1 MIARVLAFLALL
13 AAAAAVPAGPAVAED
28 GALIVYLG
36 LEGDPHYEPQ
46 PVYTGL
52 SLRDRPRPLDGVR
65 LGFRDTRVL
74 GRALGVTFELSEV
87 LLARGEEPSAVIR
100 DARTRGA
107 LAVLLD
113 LPPAE
118 MAAAVASEG
127 AEGVLI
133 NIRDGAGR
141 WRAEACAPALLHTV
155 PSDAM
160 LSDALAQYLRARG
173 WDEVLLL
180 HGSEARDAELAEAA
194 RRSLAKF
201 GLELADDRAFEL
213 TNDPRRRD
221 QSNVALLTGGVRHD
235 VVWLVDTFGEFGRY
249 VPYATYDA
257 RPVVGSEGLVPRA
270 WHWTFERYGA
280 PQLNQRFRRVAGRD
294 MTSEDWA
301 AWAAVRAVVDA
312 VSAAGSAAPEA
323 VRAALVAQDLSIDLY
338 KGVRGNFRDWD
349 GQLRQ
354 PVLLTTHNAVVAVA
368 PVEGFEHQFDTLD
381 TLGTDRPESG
391 CRR

>member
-1 MIARVLAFLALL
+1 MLALL
-13 AAAAAVPAGPAVAED
+13 AGVAALPPGPAAAVD
-28 GALIVYLG
+28 SALIVYLG
-36 LEGDPHYEPQ
+36 IEGDPYYEPQ

-74 GRALGVTFELSEV
+74 GRALGVTFELVEV
-87 LLARGEEPSAVIR
+87 LLPPGEVPPSAIR
-100 DARTRGA
+100 DARARGA

-118 MAAAVASEG
+118 MAAAVASAVSG
-127 AEGVLI
+127 GVLI

-141 WRAEACAPALLHTV
+141 WRAEDCAPDLLHTV

-160 LSDALAQYLRARG
+160 LTDALAQYLRARG

-180 HGSEARDAELAEAA
+180 HGSEARDEEVAEAA

-201 GLELADDRAFEL
+201 GLDLADDRAFEL
-213 TNDPRRRD
+213 TNDPRRR
-221 QSNVALLTGGVRHD
+221 NRGNIALLTGGVRHD
-235 VVWLVDTFGEFGRY
+235 VVWIVDTFGEFGRY

-257 RPVVGSEGLVPRA
+257 RPVVGSEGLVPLA

-280 PQLNQRFRRVAGRD
+280 PQLNQRFRRLAGRD

-301 AWAAVRAVVDA
+301 AWAAVRAIVDA
-312 VSAAGSAAPEA
+312 VSAAGSSAPDA
-323 VRAALVAQDLSIDLY
+323 VRAALVSPELSIDLY

>member
-1 MIARVLAFLALL
+1 MLALL
-13 AAAAAVPAGPAVAED
+13 AGVAALPPGPAAAVD
-28 GALIVYLG
+28 SALIVYLG
-36 LEGDPHYEPQ
+36 IEGDPYYEPQ

-74 GRALGVTFELSEV
+74 GRALGVTFELVEV
-87 LLARGEEPSAVIR
+87 LLPPGEVPPSAIR
-100 DARTRGA
+100 DARARGA

-118 MAAAVASEG
+118 MAAAVASAG
-127 AEGVLI
+127 SGGVLI

-141 WRAEACAPALLHTV
+141 WRAEDCAPDLLHTV

-160 LSDALAQYLRARG
+160 LTDALAQYLRARG

-180 HGSEARDAELAEAA
+180 HGSEARDEEVAEAA

-201 GLELADDRAFEL
+201 GLDLADDRAFEL
-213 TNDPRRRD
+213 TNDPRRR
-221 QSNVALLTGGVRHD
+221 NRGNIALLTGGVRHD
-235 VVWLVDTFGEFGRY
+235 VVWIVDTFGEFGRY

-257 RPVVGSEGLVPRA
+257 RPVVGSEGLVPLA

-280 PQLNQRFRRVAGRD
+280 PQLNQRFRRLAGRD

-301 AWAAVRAVVDA
+301 AWAAVRAIVDA
-312 VSAAGSAAPEA
+312 VSAAGSSAPDA
-323 VRAALVAQDLSIDLY
+323 VRAALVSPELSIDLY

>member
-1 MIARVLAFLALL
+1 MLALL
-13 AAAAAVPAGPAVAED
+13 AGVATLPPGPAAAVD
-28 GALIVYLG
+28 SALIVYLG
-36 LEGDPHYEPQ
+36 IEGDPYYEPQ

-74 GRALGVTFELSEV
+74 GRALGVTFELVEV
-87 LLARGEEPSAVIR
+87 LLPPGEVPPSAIR
-100 DARTRGA
+100 DARARGA

-118 MAAAVASEG
+118 MAAAVASAVSG
-127 AEGVLI
+127 GVLI

-141 WRAEACAPALLHTV
+141 WRAEDCAPDLLHTV

-160 LSDALAQYLRARG
+160 LTDALAQYLRARG

-180 HGSEARDAELAEAA
+180 HGSEARDEEVAEAA

-201 GLELADDRAFEL
+201 GLDLADDRAFEL
-213 TNDPRRRD
+213 TNDPRRR
-221 QSNVALLTGGVRHD
+221 NRGNIALLTGGVRHD
-235 VVWLVDTFGEFGRY
+235 VVWIVDTFGEFGRY

-257 RPVVGSEGLVPRA
+257 RPVVGSEGLVPLA

-280 PQLNQRFRRVAGRD
+280 PQLNQRFRRLAGRD

-301 AWAAVRAVVDA
+301 AWAAVRAIVDA
-312 VSAAGSAAPEA
+312 VSAAGSSAPDA
-323 VRAALVAQDLSIDLY
+323 VRAALVSPELSIDLY